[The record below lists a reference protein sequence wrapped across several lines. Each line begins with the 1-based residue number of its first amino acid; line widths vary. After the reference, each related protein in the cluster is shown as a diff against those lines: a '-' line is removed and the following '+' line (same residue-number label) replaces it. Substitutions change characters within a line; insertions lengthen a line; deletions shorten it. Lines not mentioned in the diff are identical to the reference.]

1 MQQIEWRTALKMQQT
16 RPGSIRMFTAHG
28 AGYVDVNGER
38 YDRSIAVRASEVYSD
53 WNPTDFDG
61 LTEADFEYF
70 LELKPDVLL
79 FGTGAK
85 QRFAHPRLYR
95 ALTDAHIAVE
105 FMDTPA
111 ACRTYNILVA
121 EGRHVVA
128 AILLGR
134 GK

>member
-1 MQQIEWRTALKMQQT
+1 MQQT
-16 RPGSIRMFTAHG
+16 HPGSTRMFTTHG
-28 AGYVDVNGER
+28 QGHVDVNGER
-38 YDRSIAVRASEVYSD
+38 YDRSIAVRADGVRTD
-53 WNPTDFDG
+53 WPPAGFDE

-79 FGTGAK
+79 FGTGAT

-95 ALTDAHIAVE
+95 ALTDAGIAVE

-121 EGRHVVA
+121 EDRHVVA
-128 AILLGR
+128 AILQKNQQTVR
-134 GK
+134 PE